1 MCQGEPFP
9 VLVSS
14 IFQLMRHRARGT
26 GKWSPVG
33 GEGQC
38 PNITWGGGRRVLHG
52 WDSTDGLA
60 EGQLQWTCS
69 DTRIHLVW
77 KTLKREQV
85 SIEGITRSR
94 RYRPSKRGRQGFM
107 C

>member
-1 MCQGEPFP
+1 M
-9 VLVSS
+9 
-14 IFQLMRHRARGT
+14 
-26 GKWSPVG
+26 
-33 GEGQC
+33 
-38 PNITWGGGRRVLHG
+38 LHG

-77 KTLKREQV
+77 KTLRREQV